1 MKLTT
6 MEKKF
11 MNAMRNNEYNDCL
24 QDYDGT
30 NWNDLLVGGCT
41 WTFTAIDNSGL
52 TPKQCTGVMSSLTK
66 KGLIGSEQVNTKR
79 LGDEDTV
86 WFTEEGAKLFIN
98 ADGEKCPWGGL
109 NLLKIEEESVAP
121 DYNVVDVVIYTF
133 TGMRIQNTRQA
144 ELQNGVYLVPTNNG
158 VLKFDS
164 KTLTQIECKNPK
176 FANRI
181 EIVNC

>member
-24 QDYDGT
+24 EGYDGT
-30 NWNDLLVGGCT
+30 NWNNLLVGAPT

-66 KGLIGSEQVNTKR
+66 KGLIGSEQASTKR
-79 LGDEDTV
+79 FGDEDTV

-98 ADGEKCPWGGL
+98 ADGEECSWGGL
-109 NLLKIEEESVAP
+109 RLLKIEEESVA
-121 DYNVVDVVIYTF
+121 
-133 TGMRIQNTRQA
+133 
-144 ELQNGVYLVPTNNG
+144 
-158 VLKFDS
+158 S
-164 KTLTQIECKNPK
+164 
-176 FANRI
+176 
-181 EIVNC
+181 